1 MKNISNYIF
10 ISIATIFLVGCAG
23 TGTSTVSSTSS
34 NIPPGMNSAGQVVD
48 SSQVSE
54 GYGKKVTGRDG
65 WTGEILGK
73 STAGSG
79 FSRLQMGM
87 SVAEVTR
94 ILGRPSDQGAY
105 LTGQAFNPFHFGSG
119 KSRYELVYK
128 NQGRLIFDS
137 PSAYDF
143 GGMSSSGAAQGAYGS
158 GYLVWI
164 INNSREPRHR

>member
-1 MKNISNYIF
+1 MKNILNYIF
-10 ISIATIFLVGCAG
+10 ISIATTFLVGCAG

-73 STAGSG
+73 STTGSG

-87 SVAEVTR
+87 SVAEVTQ
-94 ILGRPSDQGAY
+94 ILGRPSDQGVY

-158 GYLVWI
+158 GYLIWI